1 MTKQPGNK
9 FSLGSVF
16 GATVDDRFIGW
27 KTIVPIR
34 QITGE
39 LALAESTILSKTTA
53 QEVAT
58 VMLKAKNITEARA
71 VIVERFPQAVR
82 TLEARR

>member
-9 FSLGSVF
+9 FSIGAVF

-27 KTIVPIR
+27 KTIVPVR

-71 VIVERFPQAVR
+71 VIVEKFPQAVR

>member
-9 FSLGSVF
+9 FSIGAVY

-27 KTIVPIR
+27 KTIVPVR

-39 LALAESTILSKTTA
+39 LALAESSILSKSTA
-53 QEVAT
+53 HEIAK

-71 VIVERFPQAVR
+71 VIVEKFPQAVR

>member
-9 FSLGSVF
+9 FSVGSVF

>member
-9 FSLGSVF
+9 FSIGSVF

-27 KTIVPIR
+27 KTIVPVR

-53 QEVAT
+53 QEIAE
-58 VMLKAKNITEARA
+58 VMIKAKNITEARA
-71 VIVERFPQAVR
+71 VIVEKFPQAVR

>member
-9 FSLGSVF
+9 FSVGSVF

-27 KTIVPIR
+27 KTIVPVR

>member
-9 FSLGSVF
+9 FSVGSVF
-16 GATVDDRFIGW
+16 GATVGDRFIGW
-27 KTIVPIR
+27 KTIVPVR
-34 QITGE
+34 QINGE
-39 LALAESTILSKTTA
+39 LALSESTILSKGTA
-53 QEVAT
+53 HEIAK

-71 VIVERFPQAVR
+71 VIVEKFPQAVR

>member
-1 MTKQPGNK
+1 MTKQPVNK
-9 FSLGSVF
+9 FSIGSVF

-27 KTIVPIR
+27 KTIVPVR

-53 QEVAT
+53 QEIAK
-58 VMLKAKNITEARA
+58 VMIKAKNITEARA
-71 VIVERFPQAVR
+71 VIVEKFPQAVR
-82 TLEARR
+82 TLEERR

>member
-9 FSLGSVF
+9 FSIGSVF

>member
-9 FSLGSVF
+9 FSIGAVF
-16 GATVDDRFIGW
+16 GATIGDRFIGW
-27 KTIVPIR
+27 KTIVPVR

-53 QEVAT
+53 QEVAE

-71 VIVERFPQAVR
+71 VIIDRFPQAVR
-82 TLEARR
+82 GLELAR

>member
-9 FSLGSVF
+9 FSIGSVF

-27 KTIVPIR
+27 KTIVPVR

-53 QEVAT
+53 KEIAK
-58 VMLKAKNITEARA
+58 VMIKAKNITEARA
-71 VIVERFPQAVR
+71 VIVEKFPQAVR
-82 TLEARR
+82 TLEERR

>member
-9 FSLGSVF
+9 FSIGSVF

-27 KTIVPIR
+27 KTIVPVR

-71 VIVERFPQAVR
+71 VIVEKFPQAVR

>member
-9 FSLGSVF
+9 FSVGSVF

-27 KTIVPIR
+27 KTIVPVR

-53 QEVAT
+53 QEIAT

-71 VIVERFPQAVR
+71 VIVEKFPQAVR

>member
-9 FSLGSVF
+9 FSVGSVF
-16 GATVDDRFIGW
+16 GSTVDDRFIGW
-27 KTIVPIR
+27 KTIVPVR
-34 QITGE
+34 QMTGE
-39 LALAESTILSKTTA
+39 LALAESTILSKATA
-53 QEVAT
+53 HEIAK

-71 VIVERFPQAVR
+71 VIVEKWPQAVR

>member
-1 MTKQPGNK
+1 MTKQQGNK
-9 FSLGSVF
+9 FSIGAVF

-27 KTIVPIR
+27 KTIVPVR